1 MILERVEL
9 TAKDGHEDA
18 FAAVF
23 DADTLALISGAPG
36 CLGARVGRGVEN
48 PGKMILLVEWET
60 LDAHTAFTG
69 SPPHGAFGKAIGPYI
84 AGGAMEHFSFD

>member
-9 TAKDGHEDA
+9 TAKDGQEDA

-23 DADTLALISGAPG
+23 DAGTLALFDGVPG
-36 CLGARVGRGVEN
+36 CLGARAGRGIEA

-60 LDAHTAFTG
+60 VEDHVAFVG
-69 SPPHGAFGKAIGPYI
+69 SAPHVEFGKRIGAHVASGI
-84 AGGAMEHFSFD
+84 MEHFALG